1 MKAETNKNKRGDKK
15 NVPLKVTGGRREE
28 ASHVV
33 LALKSQQQGI
43 GKRKDGETPGV
54 VDGGV
59 VRHSKHLLSLPVMS
73 TSYQP
78 IATLWARTSAELSAH
93 TKNDLPPKKS
103 LAPADASFVFCLPRC
118 ALLPHSCSFSVFVA
132 AFSSLTVKSY
142 V

>member
-59 VRHSKHLLSLPVMS
+59 VRHSKHLLPLPVMS

-93 TKNDLPPKKS
+93 TKNDLPPKKV
-103 LAPADASFVFCLPRC
+103 LRQPMLHLFFVFLAVLCYLIRAPFLCLWQLF
-118 ALLPHSCSFSVFVA
+118 LL
-132 AFSSLTVKSY
+132 
-142 V
+142 